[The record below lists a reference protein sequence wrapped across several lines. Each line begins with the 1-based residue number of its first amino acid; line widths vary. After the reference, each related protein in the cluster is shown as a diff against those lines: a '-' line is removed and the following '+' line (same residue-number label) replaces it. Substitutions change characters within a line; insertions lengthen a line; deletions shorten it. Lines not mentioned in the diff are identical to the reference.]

1 VICREKCLEN
11 NIMTQQCNKPY
22 TSKDKWIVSL
32 IAGLLFLLIASPFLF
47 AAVNNMTSSFGLT
60 LASSQGCPNL
70 AGLLVHGIFFMLI
83 VRLLMR

>member
-1 VICREKCLEN
+1 MVQV
-11 NIMTQQCNKPY
+11 QQCNKPY

-47 AAVNNMTSSFGLT
+47 SAVNGMTSSFGLT
-60 LASSQGCPNL
+60 ISSKDGCPNL
-70 AGLLVHGIFFMLI
+70 GGLLLHAILFMFI